1 MDLGTLHLDVVEQPE
16 LDDVHPELRV
26 LNDAKGVDHLFL
38 RGHEASL
45 ASPVSQPVLIP
56 RERGTLFEV
65 AVSEQLGHRL
75 QAAVEAVAS
84 EKLLDSLSAVVR
96 AMPIPLGVE
105 TVGIRVRARD
115 GERAFYLLAS
125 EGLTPHDVARR
136 ALEPFPL
143 VLIRSFLALGP
154 AHSMGR
160 SMGIRWSSGRWM
172 TDGDE
177 PIGVVLVGSRTERT
191 PTREQEQLITQTAD
205 GLAARLK
212 PVDRST
218 GALELLAASLATDAL
233 ADPGGQPIP
242 ALDGLR
248 PRERTIL
255 GLYAEGLSAEEIA
268 KMLFI
273 SPHTVRTHVKNA
285 FRRLG
290 IHSRNEAA
298 ELVHTDELARVI

>member
-1 MDLGTLHLDVVEQPE
+1 
-16 LDDVHPELRV
+16 
-26 LNDAKGVDHLFL
+26 
-38 RGHEASL
+38 
-45 ASPVSQPVLIP
+45 
-56 RERGTLFEV
+56 
-65 AVSEQLGHRL
+65 
-75 QAAVEAVAS
+75 
-84 EKLLDSLSAVVR
+84 
-96 AMPIPLGVE
+96 
-105 TVGIRVRARD
+105 
-115 GERAFYLLAS
+115 
-125 EGLTPHDVARR
+125 
-136 ALEPFPL
+136 
-143 VLIRSFLALGP
+143 
-154 AHSMGR
+154 
-160 SMGIRWSSGRWM
+160 MGIRWSSGRWM

-191 PTREQEQLITQTAD
+191 PTREQEQLITQIVD
-205 GLAARLK
+205 GLATRLK

-218 GALELLAASLATDAL
+218 ESLELLAASLATDAL
-233 ADPGGQPIP
+233 ADPGAQPIP

-298 ELVHTDELARVI
+298 ELVHTDELARVL